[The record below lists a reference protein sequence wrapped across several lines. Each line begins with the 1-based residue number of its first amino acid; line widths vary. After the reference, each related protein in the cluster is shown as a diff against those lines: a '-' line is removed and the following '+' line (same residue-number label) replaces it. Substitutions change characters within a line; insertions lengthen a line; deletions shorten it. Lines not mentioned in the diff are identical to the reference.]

1 MYVGFM
7 GSMLFKDEEKLNKYV
22 SLKIK
27 PSSILEDI
35 TYPMDYVAENK
46 YAAEGKEQQQE
57 QEP

>member
-1 MYVGFM
+1 M

-35 TYPMDYVAENK
+35 TYPMDYVAGNK
-46 YAAEGKEQQQE
+46 DAVEGKEQQQE